1 MQVYKIVPFSVALL
15 LVTVLFAGVMTAPSA
30 AQSTPLAITSVDPTN
45 NTVNVPVTKTINVTF
60 NETVQQGTNYSNIE
74 LERGAIKVNTTI
86 SIAGDTLTIKSNATL
101 AYNTSYTAFI
111 PKDGAKNGTA
121 TATSDF
127 TSHFTTVAAPNNG
140 STLNVTANAK
150 SNVVSASVTKQ
161 PTQLTLTASNTA
173 PTVNQSV
180 TFKATLTPVGGTPI
194 PEPVTIYHYLN
205 GVRYNDITAYSTL
218 TFATKWTTPGVR
230 TYYASFAG
238 DSAYQA
244 STSSVVT
251 INVTTPLSGNPT
263 HLTLTAS
270 NTTPVVNQSVTFNA
284 TLSSSGT
291 ALPSEPVTIYHY
303 LNGVRYNDTTNTTNA
318 NGQITITTS
327 FGSPGTRSYYASF
340 AGDGSYQ
347 ASTSSVVTINV
358 DAQTNVTLTA
368 SNTAPAVNQSVTFTA
383 TLSWWN
389 PATSQWV
396 AVTTSSEP
404 IQIWHT
410 LNGVRYNDTTINTN
424 SSGTATF
431 TQKWTSAGTRSYYAT
446 FAGDTWYKTFT
457 SSAVTVNVQTN
468 TQTIYYVPQAG
479 STWVNQGTA
488 GASYNAYVSNPGSFQ
503 TQSNGYPYWG
513 DDTSSDFVCIPAG
526 SATNNQN
533 VVSWEIGFHFAGV
546 VAGQRYQKIWDKACG
561 GFMIEIDT
569 ALGASHSELTIYRA
583 TTGGSGARWYIPT
596 DTVLRAGHNYY
607 VQISWNTSA
616 GPGNEPYPTVW
627 IGEDGNAPVHQTH
640 FDESGN
646 ALGGTGSWYNDS
658 VGSANLGNTA
668 SDAPGNASAKT
679 AWLDGGFFVYRQYN
693 SILNFSTGGS
703 WNTDELRWT

>member
-101 AYNTSYTAFI
+101 AYNTSY
-111 PKDGAKNGTA
+111 TA

-340 AGDGSYQ
+340 AGDTSYNV
-347 ASTSSVVTINV
+347 STSAVVTI
-358 DAQTNVTLTA
+358 
-368 SNTAPAVNQSVTFTA
+368 SV
-383 TLSWWN
+383 
-389 PATSQWV
+389 
-396 AVTTSSEP
+396 
-404 IQIWHT
+404 
-410 LNGVRYNDTTINTN
+410 Y
-424 SSGTATF
+424 
-431 TQKWTSAGTRSYYAT
+431 
-446 FAGDTWYKTFT
+446 
-457 SSAVTVNVQTN
+457 
-468 TQTIYYVPQAG
+468 
-479 STWVNQGTA
+479 
-488 GASYNAYVSNPGSFQ
+488 
-503 TQSNGYPYWG
+503 
-513 DDTSSDFVCIPAG
+513 
-526 SATNNQN
+526 
-533 VVSWEIGFHFAGV
+533 
-546 VAGQRYQKIWDKACG
+546 
-561 GFMIEIDT
+561 
-569 ALGASHSELTIYRA
+569 
-583 TTGGSGARWYIPT
+583 
-596 DTVLRAGHNYY
+596 
-607 VQISWNTSA
+607 
-616 GPGNEPYPTVW
+616 
-627 IGEDGNAPVHQTH
+627 
-640 FDESGN
+640 
-646 ALGGTGSWYNDS
+646 
-658 VGSANLGNTA
+658 
-668 SDAPGNASAKT
+668 
-679 AWLDGGFFVYRQYN
+679 
-693 SILNFSTGGS
+693 
-703 WNTDELRWT
+703 